1 MKKIYSLLMAIACFM
16 SATAQTDIIEVNN
29 LTISDDNFKDYT
41 GLLGMFQVV
50 GISDDFQAMFTV
62 SSFQMEGSY
71 TNDDMYADYKP
82 SGRGFYHSP
91 GAPGEPGRDYVF
103 SAPEPLFCFGYGL
116 SYTDFKYSD
125 LKIDVHPGEQNGT
138 VEVSCNVTN
147 TGQYDGAEV
156 VQLYVRDLVS
166 SVTTP
171 VRALKGFEKIYLR
184 RGETRR
190 VVMHVAADDL
200 KLWNQEMQFVLE
212 PGEFEVHVGSSSE
225 DIRLQ
230 GNFEISTK

>member
-1 MKKIYSLLMAIACFM
+1 MKLKSFNLLVISLTFCLPVHGQNAVLPYQD
-16 SATAQTDIIEVNN
+16 SSLPVE
-29 LTISDDNFKDYT
+29 LR
-41 GLLGMFQVV
+41 
-50 GISDDFQAMFTV
+50 V
-62 SSFQMEGSY
+62 S
-71 TNDDMYADYKP
+71 
-82 SGRGFYHSP
+82 
-91 GAPGEPGRDYVF
+91 
-103 SAPEPLFCFGYGL
+103 
-116 SYTDFKYSD
+116 
-125 LKIDVHPGEQNGT
+125 
-138 VEVSCNVTN
+138 
-147 TGQYDGAEV
+147 
-156 VQLYVRDLVS
+156 DLVS

-200 KLWNQEMQFVLE
+200 KLWNQKMQFVLE